1 MSPQEPTP
9 QDDDQTDHPL
19 CWVESESG
27 CCRCIKPKG
36 HPPEFTTC
44 LNHGARMLCG
54 PELTLDPDDQTP
66 AEAITAA
73 SKAIMRWVDTSDWA
87 GLLGCTPAMIA
98 QVAIEGL
105 KSAGYELVNQVGT
118 VRESPESWQHIVG
131 GPSYAP
137 TATDDQVI
145 NPPLVE
151 LTARW
156 IGERESTHLWPE
168 IREDDKACYRDAAR
182 HLLATISY
190 SDYCP
195 RS

>member
-9 QDDDQTDHPL
+9 Q
-19 CWVESESG
+19 
-27 CCRCIKPKG
+27 
-36 HPPEFTTC
+36 
-44 LNHGARMLCG
+44 
-54 PELTLDPDDQTP
+54 PDDESAII
-66 AEAITAA
+66 AEVLCDLPEVCQLHRE
-73 SKAIMRWVDTSDWA
+73 KAHRILA
-87 GLLGCTPAMIA
+87 K
-98 QVAIEGL
+98 L

>member
-9 QDDDQTDHPL
+9 QDDDQTILVGIVAKAMHAHWIGDKSPL
-19 CWVESESG
+19 DYGSEA
-27 CCRCIKPKG
+27 KAV
-36 HPPEFTTC
+36 
-44 LNHGARMLCG
+44 L
-54 PELTLDPDDQTP
+54 
-66 AEAITAA
+66 EA
-73 SKAIMRWVDTSDWA
+73 
-87 GLLGCTPAMIA
+87 
-98 QVAIEGL
+98 L

-118 VRESPESWQHIVG
+118 IGPVKRTVKNLGGSLMGDIFEEAADTPETI
-131 GPSYAP
+131 
-137 TATDDQVI
+137 
-145 NPPLVE
+145 
-151 LTARW
+151 ARW